1 MKLHITQTSPYARIA
16 RAAIIEHGLDDRI
29 EVVTARTREPGSP
42 YYEVSPSGRVPF
54 LERDDGPG
62 LEETDLICA
71 HLDAMSDRRPLLRRP
86 EEADWQA
93 GRLHALARSF
103 IDGLAVWVREM
114 RRPENERS
122 PTIIAHEA
130 ARADRMLDLWEK
142 EIATPLM
149 QEGPSQQGPSQQGQ
163 SQQGLTVTHLT
174 LYCAL
179 DAARQMM
186 GADAMASRP
195 ALAAWHARLGDRPS
209 LVATRPPV
217 RS

>member
-1 MKLHITQTSPYARIA
+1 MKLHITPTSPYARIA

-42 YYEVSPSGRVPF
+42 YYEISPSGRVPF

-71 HLDAMSDRRPLLRRP
+71 YLDAMSNRPQLLRRP
-86 EEADWQA
+86 EEANWQA
-93 GRLHALARSF
+93 GRLHAIARSF
-103 IDGLAVWVREM
+103 LDGLAVWIREM
-114 RRPENERS
+114 RRPQNERS

-130 ARADRMLDLWEK
+130 ARADRMLDLWER
-142 EIATPLM
+142 EIGTPLM
-149 QEGPSQQGPSQQGQ
+149 QQGPI
-163 SQQGLTVTHLT
+163 QQGLTVTHLT

-179 DAARQMM
+179 DAARQMT
-186 GADAMASRP
+186 GAEAMASRP

-209 LVATRPPV
+209 LVATRPPG

>member
-1 MKLHITQTSPYARIA
+1 MKLHITPTSPYARIA

-42 YYEVSPSGRVPF
+42 YYEISPSGRVPF

-71 HLDAMSDRRPLLRRP
+71 YLDAMSDRPPLLRQP

-93 GRLHALARSF
+93 GRLHAIARSF
-103 IDGLAVWVREM
+103 LDGLAVWIREM

-122 PTIIAHEA
+122 PTILAHEA
-130 ARADRMLDLWEK
+130 ARADRMLDLWEG
-142 EIATPLM
+142 EIGTPLM
-149 QEGPSQQGPSQQGQ
+149 QQGPIQPE
-163 SQQGLTVTHLT
+163 LTVTHLT

-186 GADAMASRP
+186 GADALASRP
-195 ALAAWHARLGDRPS
+195 ALAAWHVRLGDRPS
-209 LVATRPPV
+209 LVATRPPG

>member
-1 MKLHITQTSPYARIA
+1 MKLHITPTSPYARIA
-16 RAAIIEHGLDDRI
+16 RAAIIELGLDDRI

-42 YYEVSPSGRVPF
+42 YYEISPSGRVPF
-54 LERDDGPG
+54 LERDDRPG

-71 HLDAMSDRRPLLRRP
+71 YLDAMSDRPPLLRRP

-103 IDGLAVWVREM
+103 LDGLAVWIREM

-122 PTIIAHEA
+122 PTILAHEA
-130 ARADRMLDLWEK
+130 ARADRMLDLWER
-142 EIATPLM
+142 EIGTALM
-149 QEGPSQQGPSQQGQ
+149 
-163 SQQGLTVTHLT
+163 QQGLTVTHLT

-209 LVATRPPV
+209 LIATRPPG

>member
-1 MKLHITQTSPYARIA
+1 MKLHITLTSPYARIA
-16 RAAIIEHGLDDRI
+16 RAAIIEHGIDDRI
-29 EVVTARTREPGSP
+29 EVVSARTREPGSP
-42 YYEVSPSGRVPF
+42 YYEISPSGRVPF

-71 HLDAMSDRRPLLRRP
+71 YLDTMSDRAPLLRRP

-103 IDGLAVWVREM
+103 LDGLAVWIREM

-122 PTIIAHEA
+122 LTIIAHEA
-130 ARADRMLDLWEK
+130 ARADRMLDLWET
-142 EIATPLM
+142 EIGTPLM
-149 QEGPSQQGPSQQGQ
+149 QE
-163 SQQGLTVTHLT
+163 GLTVTHLT

-179 DAARQMM
+179 DAARQTM

-195 ALAAWHARLGDRPS
+195 ALAAWYTRLGDRPS
-209 LVATRPPV
+209 LVATRLPG

>member
-1 MKLHITQTSPYARIA
+1 MKLHITPTSPYARIA

-42 YYEVSPSGRVPF
+42 YYEISPSGRVPF

-71 HLDAMSDRRPLLRRP
+71 YLDAMSDRPPLLRRP

-103 IDGLAVWVREM
+103 LDGLAVWIREM

-122 PTIIAHEA
+122 PTILAHEA
-130 ARADRMLDLWEK
+130 ARADRMLDLWEG
-142 EIATPLM
+142 EIGTPLM
-149 QEGPSQQGPSQQGQ
+149 QQGLIQPE
-163 SQQGLTVTHLT
+163 LTVTHLT

-186 GADAMASRP
+186 GADALASRP

-209 LVATRPPV
+209 LIATRPPG

>member
-1 MKLHITQTSPYARIA
+1 MKLHITPTSPYARIA

-42 YYEVSPSGRVPF
+42 YYEISPSGRVPF

-71 HLDAMSDRRPLLRRP
+71 YLDAMSDRPPLLRQP

-93 GRLHALARSF
+93 GRLYALARSF
-103 IDGLAVWVREM
+103 LDGLAVWIREM

-122 PTIIAHEA
+122 PTILAHEA
-130 ARADRMLDLWEK
+130 ARADRMLDLWEG
-142 EIATPLM
+142 EIGTPLM
-149 QEGPSQQGPSQQGQ
+149 
-163 SQQGLTVTHLT
+163 QQGLTVTHLT
-174 LYCAL
+174 LCCAL

-186 GADAMASRP
+186 GADAIASRP

-209 LVATRPPV
+209 LIATRPPG

>member
-1 MKLHITQTSPYARIA
+1 MKLHITPTSPYARIA

-42 YYEVSPSGRVPF
+42 YYEISPSGRVPF

-71 HLDAMSDRRPLLRRP
+71 YLDAMSDRPPLLRRP

-103 IDGLAVWVREM
+103 LDGLAVWIREM

-122 PTIIAHEA
+122 PTILAHEA
-130 ARADRMLDLWEK
+130 ARADRMLDLWEG
-142 EIATPLM
+142 EIGTPLM
-149 QEGPSQQGPSQQGQ
+149 QQGPIQQE
-163 SQQGLTVTHLT
+163 LTVTHLT

-209 LVATRPPV
+209 LIATRPPG

>member
-1 MKLHITQTSPYARIA
+1 MKLHITLTSPYARIA
-16 RAAIIEHGLDDRI
+16 RAAIIEHGIDDRI
-29 EVVTARTREPGSP
+29 EVVSARTREPGSP
-42 YYEVSPSGRVPF
+42 YYEISTSGRVPF

-71 HLDAMSDRRPLLRRP
+71 YLDAMSDRPPLLRRP

-103 IDGLAVWVREM
+103 LDGLAVWIREM

-122 PTIIAHEA
+122 PTITAHEA
-130 ARADRMLDLWEK
+130 ARADRMLDLWET
-142 EIATPLM
+142 EIGTPLM
-149 QEGPSQQGPSQQGQ
+149 QE
-163 SQQGLTVTHLT
+163 GLTVTHLT

-195 ALAAWHARLGDRPS
+195 ALAAWYTRLGDRPS
-209 LVATRPPV
+209 LVATRLPG

>member
-1 MKLHITQTSPYARIA
+1 MKLHITPTSPYARIA
-16 RAAIIEHGLDDRI
+16 RAAIIVHGLDDRI

-42 YYEVSPSGRVPF
+42 YYEISPSGRVPF

-71 HLDAMSDRRPLLRRP
+71 YLDAMSDRPPLLRRP

-93 GRLHALARSF
+93 GRLHAIARSF
-103 IDGLAVWVREM
+103 LDGLAVWIREM
-114 RRPENERS
+114 RRPQNERS

-130 ARADRMLDLWEK
+130 ARADRMLDLWER
-142 EIATPLM
+142 EIGTPLM
-149 QEGPSQQGPSQQGQ
+149 
-163 SQQGLTVTHLT
+163 QQGLTVTHLT

-209 LVATRPPV
+209 LVATRPPG

>member
-1 MKLHITQTSPYARIA
+1 MGAEDQMKLHVTPTSPYARIA
-16 RAAIIEHGLDDRI
+16 RAAIIEHGFEDSI

-42 YYEVSPSGRVPF
+42 YYEITPSGRVPF

-71 HLDAMSDRRPLLRRP
+71 YLDQLSDRPPLLRRP
-86 EEADWQA
+86 DEADWQA
-93 GRLHALARSF
+93 GRLHGLARSF
-103 IDGLAVWVREM
+103 LDGLAVWVREM

-122 PTIIAHEA
+122 PTIIAHES
-130 ARADRMLDLWEK
+130 ARAERMFGLWEN

-149 QEGPSQQGPSQQGQ
+149 QE
-163 SQQGLTVTHLT
+163 GLTVTHLT

-179 DAARQMM
+179 ETARQLM

-195 ALAAWHARLGDRPS
+195 ALAAWHAHLGERPS
-209 LVATRPPV
+209 LVATRPPR